1 MLIGVINQSTLVSNE
16 DAYNMTLLVSSQL
29 RNHAAPAFDRLPPE
43 VHYFTSAAAAPAGT
57 FIIGILDNSDQAGAL
72 GYHELG
78 FGRVFAEPVL
88 QAGGNA
94 LTADLSVCSVLS
106 HETLESWADIYANLW
121 GDTGNGSCYAY
132 ELGDPVESD
141 SYAVQIKAQPALA
154 AETVAGTVSN
164 FVLPSWFDPD
174 GQAPYDHL
182 GLLTAPF
189 QVRTT
194 GYVIA
199 MTDGDVTESWGE
211 HYPAWRKVTKAS
223 PSSRTARRH
232 AKAFSASILT

>member
-1 MLIGVINQSTLVSNE
+1 MLIGVINQSTLVSDE
-16 DAYNMTLLVSSQL
+16 DAYNMTLLVSYQL
-29 RNHAAPAFDRLPPE
+29 RQHAAPAFDRLPPE

-94 LTADLSVCSVLS
+94 LTAELSVCSVLS

-141 SYAVQIKAQPALA
+141 SYSIGVTAKDGTHVL
-154 AETVAGTVSN
+154 GTVSD

-189 QVRTT
+189 QVRST

-199 MTDGDVTESWGE
+199 MTDGNVTESWGE
-211 HYPAWRKVTKAS
+211 HYPAWRKATKAS

-232 AKAFSASILT
+232 AKAFSATLLT

>member
-1 MLIGVINQSTLVSNE
+1 MLIGVVNQSTHMTNQ
-16 DAYNMTLLVSSQL
+16 DAYSATLLVNHQL

-43 VHYFTSAAAAPAGT
+43 VRYYEDAAAAPAGT

-78 FGRVFAEPVL
+78 FGRVFVEPVL

-94 LTADLSVCSVLS
+94 LTAGLSVSSVLS
-106 HETLESWADIYANLW
+106 HETLESFGDIYANLW
-121 GDTGNGSCYAY
+121 GDTGNGTCYAY

-141 SYAVQIKAQPALA
+141 SYVIQIKAEQALA

-164 FVLPSWFDPD
+164 FVLPSWFDQD
-174 GQAPYDHL
+174 GAAPYDYM
-182 GLLTAPF
+182 GLLTSPF
-189 QVRTT
+189 QVRSN

-199 MTDGDVTESWGE
+199 MSDGSVSEHWGE
-211 HYPAWRKVTKAS
+211 TYPEWRKATKAT
-223 PSSRTARRH
+223 PSSRTSRRH
-232 AKAFSASILT
+232 FKAFSASKLT